1 MFGTF
6 YLKIFCISLFYCMKN
21 MIYVISW
28 ITVWNSVACFS
39 FFLFLTLATTTP
51 SPPTAPCSPS
61 PCGPHSQCR
70 VVSNTAACSC
80 LQNYIGRPPNCRPE
94 CVISAECSSNLACIN
109 EKCSDP
115 CPGSCG
121 QYAHCRVINHHPVC
135 TCLPGYTGDALTYCQ
150 LLPTCKNK
158 DYYYVHLILTTY
170 IFNSKID

>member
-1 MFGTF
+1 MNVW
-6 YLKIFCISLFYCMKN
+6 YLKLENLLHFFILLHEKYDIVFSF
-21 MIYVISW
+21 
-28 ITVWNSVACFS
+28 ITVWISAACFS
-39 FFLFLTLATTTP
+39 LFIFLTLATTTP
-51 SPPTAPCSPS
+51 SPPTDPCYPS

-94 CVISAECSSNLACIN
+94 CVISAECSSNLACIK
-109 EKCSDP
+109 EKCFDP

-121 QYAHCRVINHHPVC
+121 QYAHCRVINHNPVC

-158 DYYYVHLILTTY
+158 DLYYVQFILT
-170 IFNSKID
+170 K